1 MAFTVAVT
9 KSVFGNKRAH
19 MLVVTADS
27 AEATIDTGL
36 KNIEGFYMGAQ
47 APATSAVHFIKN
59 VGSTGTALAGKI
71 GISGVVSGEIYHL
84 LCIGT

>member
-1 MAFTVAVT
+1 MAFTVAIT

-27 AEATIDTGL
+27 AEDTIDTGL
-36 KNIEGFYMGAQ
+36 KNVEGFYIGAQ
-47 APATSAVHFIKN
+47 DAATASVAFHKN
-59 VGSTGTALAGKI
+59 KGSTGTALVGKI
-71 GISGVVSGEIYHL
+71 GISGVVSGEVYHL